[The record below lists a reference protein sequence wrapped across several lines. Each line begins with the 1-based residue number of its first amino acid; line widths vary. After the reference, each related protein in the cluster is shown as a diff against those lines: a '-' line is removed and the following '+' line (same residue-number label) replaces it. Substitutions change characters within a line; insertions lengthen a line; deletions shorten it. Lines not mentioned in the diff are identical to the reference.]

1 MNTPEDIGGLLPALD
16 SQPGPARRLS
26 QRRAAE
32 IVGAV
37 LDMDQA
43 KGMNGAAPPRTRDR
57 DRAPA
62 FARLLAAALLLVL
75 LAGGALAAVYLIR
88 QRPAPVPGPVLAPA
102 PISARA
108 PAPAAAAPSIVPE
121 ATPEIAPEIAPAA
134 ASTPARRAFSARG
147 PEDLLLLANR
157 RRGERRFRDADA
169 LYQRVLLRHPGSPAA
184 YVAQLASASL
194 RLEHL
199 RDPRGARRLYEAALR
214 TRPAGALSEEARL
227 GLAEACRA
235 LHARDAE
242 AQALRDLL
250 SAHPGTLHRRQA
262 EARLRALQAPPSSSP
277 GP

>member
-1 MNTPEDIGGLLPALD
+1 MKTPEDIGGLLPALD

-43 KGMNGAAPPRTRDR
+43 KGMDGAAPPRIRDR
-57 DRAPA
+57 ERAPVLV
-62 FARLLAAALLLVL
+62 RLLAAALLLVL

-88 QRPAPVPGPVLAPA
+88 QRPAPVPGAAPA
-102 PISARA
+102 PISAPA
-108 PAPAAAAPSIVPE
+108 PAPAAAAPSIIPE
-121 ATPEIAPEIAPAA
+121 AAPPT
-134 ASTPARRAFSARG
+134 ASTPARRAVSARG

-169 LYQRVLLRHPGSPAA
+169 LYQRVLLRHPGTPAA

-214 TRPAGALSEEARL
+214 TRPAGPLSEEARL
-227 GLAEACRA
+227 GLADACRA

-250 SAHPGTLHRRQA
+250 SAHPDTLHRRQA
-262 EARLRALQAPPSSSP
+262 EARLRALQAPSLSP
-277 GP
+277 AP